1 MYIVH
6 TRARVAVDAPLD
18 QPVLFFRPDSPD
30 NVFKIDASGLWCSSV
45 ACCRGGFA
53 GVTNSHSDVAG
64 DVAGNVGSRDSTFVV
79 YLRINGIAGRTFKA
93 RDIIR
98 CPGKH

>member
-1 MYIVH
+1 MFSRSMPVGSGV
-6 TRARVAVDAPLD
+6 AVWRVA
-18 QPVLFFRPDSPD
+18 
-30 NVFKIDASGLWCSSV
+30 G
-45 ACCRGGFA
+45 GGFA

-79 YLRINGIAGRTFKA
+79 YLRINGIAGRTFNA